1 VRRPGVLYKHSRLK
15 SGKKLKIDDYDSFA
29 ETVYAVEFLFGLKTF
44 SCSVPND
51 IFLSTEE
58 NITSILNNYSAS
70 PRTGKGG
77 RGEERRGGIV
87 ILLMR
92 NPLLNIGSL

>member
-1 VRRPGVLYKHSRLK
+1 M
-15 SGKKLKIDDYDSFA
+15 
-29 ETVYAVEFLFGLKTF
+29 YAVEFLFELKAF

-70 PRTGKGG
+70 PRTGEG
-77 RGEERRGGIV
+77 RGRERRGGMI

-92 NPLLNIGSL
+92 NPRLHIGLL